1 MDEVD
6 RNILYF
12 LIENS
17 RISAKKIA
25 DNLNLHT
32 NTVIKR
38 IKRLEKEGVIR
49 KYGTAVK
56 YRKVGWDIHALIMAK
71 VRGGVAGEK
80 EQLENIVR
88 LKEVEAVYATTGA
101 FDVLILCRAKN
112 RKHLFDLIRKIAENR
127 IIVRTATQL
136 ILFNYKDPFDFNPF
150 VKPRK
155 Q

>member
-6 RNILYF
+6 RKILYF
-12 LIENS
+12 LVNNA
-17 RISAKKIA
+17 RTSAKRIGEELK
-25 DNLNLHT
+25 LHT

-38 IKRLEKEGVIR
+38 IKRLEREGVIR

-56 YRKVGWDIHALIMAK
+56 YRKVGWDIHAIIMAK

-112 RKHLFDLIRKIAENR
+112 RKHLFDLIKKIAQNK
-127 IIVRTATQL
+127 IIVRTSTQL

-150 VKPRK
+150 EKK
-155 Q
+155 